1 MHFFCKKHP
10 FYFAGS
16 ENLCTFVVNLVMSIS
31 NGATVVDR
39 TYQDN
44 NNNLKFNFMIKLI
57 SKQQPM
63 TKIGTKEKEL
73 KYVLNLVLSGSISEK
88 EVIEFACKHTGM
100 QPTMVKAAIESCLQ
114 IVELYIALGYSVKLG
129 DLGTFYP
136 TIDSKAV
143 DSNTEAGLSQLKKVN
158 IRFRPNSEL
167 VEKVNKADKELK
179 GVFKIVDYERKFY
192 EEVGRKDI
200 GDTTDDTAG
209 NDGNGNSDG
218 GGGGSSSGGDLEG

>member
-1 MHFFCKKHP
+1 
-10 FYFAGS
+10 
-16 ENLCTFVVNLVMSIS
+16 
-31 NGATVVDR
+31 
-39 TYQDN
+39 
-44 NNNLKFNFMIKLI
+44 MIKLI
-57 SKQQPM
+57 SKQQPK
-63 TKIGTKEKEL
+63 TKIGTEEKEL
-73 KYVLNLVLSGSISEK
+73 KYVLNLVLSGRISEK

-167 VEKVNKADKELK
+167 IEKVNKADKELK

-200 GDTTDDTAG
+200 GDTTG
-209 NDGNGNSDG
+209 NDGSGNSDG

>member
-1 MHFFCKKHP
+1 
-10 FYFAGS
+10 
-16 ENLCTFVVNLVMSIS
+16 
-31 NGATVVDR
+31 
-39 TYQDN
+39 
-44 NNNLKFNFMIKLI
+44 MIKI
-57 SKQQPM
+57 KSKQSPI
-63 TKIGTKEKEL
+63 TKMGTTEKEL

-100 QPTMVKAAIESCLQ
+100 QPTMVKAAIESSLQ
-114 IVELYIALGYSVKLG
+114 IVELYIALGYSVQLG

-136 TIDSKAV
+136 TI

-167 VEKVNKADKELK
+167 VEKVNKVDKELK

-192 EEVGRKDI
+192 EEVGRKDFADASD
-200 GDTTDDTAG
+200 GTTG

>member
-1 MHFFCKKHP
+1 M
-10 FYFAGS
+10 
-16 ENLCTFVVNLVMSIS
+16 
-31 NGATVVDR
+31 
-39 TYQDN
+39 
-44 NNNLKFNFMIKLI
+44 LKLE
-57 SKQQPM
+57 SRQQPM

-100 QPTMVKAAIESCLQ
+100 QSTMVKAAIESCLQ

-158 IRFRPNSEL
+158 IRFCPNSEL
-167 VEKVNKADKELK
+167 IEKVNKADKELK
-179 GVFKIVDYERKFY
+179 GVYKIVDHERKFY
-192 EEVGRKDI
+192 EEVGPKDFADASD
-200 GDTTDDTAG
+200 GTTG

-218 GGGGSSSGGDLEG
+218 GGGGSSSGDDLVG

>member
-44 NNNLKFNFMIKLI
+44 NNLLKFNSMIKLI

-63 TKIGTKEKEL
+63 IKIGTKEKEL

-114 IVELYIALGYSVKLG
+114 IVELYIALGYSVICYPHHQNFRCLTCKTPLLDSIPPQSHWGSPPNPLG
-129 DLGTFYP
+129 RLP
-136 TIDSKAV
+136 I
-143 DSNTEAGLSQLKKVN
+143 
-158 IRFRPNSEL
+158 
-167 VEKVNKADKELK
+167 
-179 GVFKIVDYERKFY
+179 
-192 EEVGRKDI
+192 
-200 GDTTDDTAG
+200 
-209 NDGNGNSDG
+209 NDVR
-218 GGGGSSSGGDLEG
+218 LWR